1 MTEDIQYILVWGGI
15 PGGWEWIV
23 ILVIALLIF
32 GKRLPDI
39 ARSVG
44 KSLTAFK
51 KGVREAEDAKDELVD
66 DVKQV
71 KDDVVNEAKEAAGLN
86 DTDDNDDSH
95 LS

>member
-1 MTEDIQYILVWGGI
+1 MAENMQYILAWGGI

-32 GKRLPDI
+32 GKRLPEI

-51 KGVREAEDAKDELVD
+51 KGLREAEETKDELAD
-66 DVKQV
+66 DIKKV
-71 KDDVVNEAKEAAGLN
+71 KDEIVNEAKDAAGLGDS
-86 DTDDNDDSH
+86 DTGD
-95 LS
+95 